1 MFRFF
6 NAVNGRAERRV
17 AVPALLRCQHA
28 GRNRKA
34 LGGECRATGGS
45 SVSRCECRVRVA
57 PAGRGSQSHAR
68 HGPCAVRG
76 INNHGSC
83 ISRLII
89 YKKRTEKR
97 KAIFFLS

>member
-17 AVPALLRCQHA
+17 AVPALLVLRCQHA

-76 INNHGSC
+76 IMH
-83 ISRLII
+83 LAT

-97 KAIFFLS
+97 EAIFLS